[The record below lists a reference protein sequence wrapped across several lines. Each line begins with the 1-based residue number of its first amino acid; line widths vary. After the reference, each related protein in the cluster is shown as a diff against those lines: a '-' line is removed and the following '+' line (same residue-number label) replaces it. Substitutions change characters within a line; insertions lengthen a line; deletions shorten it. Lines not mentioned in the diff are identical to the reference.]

1 MKKLYTIIYLTF
13 LAGVFSTS
21 YAQNMASAQHPYG
34 SNAAAQAIELQQD
47 STAIING
54 IDIQAEADSLVS
66 PIAATVDS
74 TLIGR
79 PVMAFINEGG
89 GAVEINRSAAIDM
102 AFEKHLK
109 NNAEKK
115 INGYRVRIFFDNKQ
129 TARVQSEEVEKLFK
143 ENFPQI
149 PVYRSYTNPYFKVA
163 VGDCRSKSDAAKIL
177 REIQYEFPNAFI
189 IRDAINYP
197 L

>member
-1 MKKLYTIIYLTF
+1 MKRIYAIIYLT
-13 LAGVFSTS
+13 LLTGVFSAA
-21 YAQNMASAQHPYG
+21 YAQ
-34 SNAAAQAIELQQD
+34 D
-47 STAIING
+47 TTAIING
-54 IDIQAEADSLVS
+54 IDIQAEADSLQS
-66 PIAATVDS
+66 PLPATVDS
-74 TLIGR
+74 TLIGKS
-79 PVMAFINEGG
+79 VMLFINEGG
-89 GAVEINRSAAIDM
+89 GSVEINRSAAIDT
-102 AFEKHLK
+102 AFAKHLK

-163 VGDCRSKSDAAKIL
+163 AGDCRTKSDAAKIL
-177 REIQYEFPNAFI
+177 REIQYDFPNAFI